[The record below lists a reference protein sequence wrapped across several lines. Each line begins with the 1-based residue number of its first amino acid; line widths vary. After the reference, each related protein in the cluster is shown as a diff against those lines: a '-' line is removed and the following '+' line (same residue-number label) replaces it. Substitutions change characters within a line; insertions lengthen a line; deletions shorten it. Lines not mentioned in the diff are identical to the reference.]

1 MPRRFRPR
9 KTSAQDSVDSR
20 WPSEIETSSFC
31 PVAPHTH
38 PCSAAGPDQIIGVRP
53 QGELDTGD
61 HQEKEHRQAHNELG
75 QAGGADQAPSDG
87 KDRGNQLTS
96 RICPSHPLT

>member
-1 MPRRFRPR
+1 
-9 KTSAQDSVDSR
+9 
-20 WPSEIETSSFC
+20 
-31 PVAPHTH
+31 
-38 PCSAAGPDQIIGVRP
+38 VRP